1 MTELSLYTFIE
12 SHVNAISAIQSRF
25 LVVEG
30 GAGDLNAD
38 NSDDAIIGNSVNQ
51 TKWAKKYPCAVLMPP
66 REVGRNRQ
74 KNTTR
79 FQLTMYF
86 LTTTYADG
94 MNATKSINVQTNTS
108 KVSIKEDWSQMKSA
122 AEDFMATMRN
132 TFYTD
137 LTVLDYIRPVKSNE
151 EFYERVTLAN
161 NDRLSGIRLIFELDV
176 VIGCGAFSG
185 NVPTWP
191 TPEPS
196 CGVCSPGEADQVWAT
211 SEDGNSVGW
220 RTVTFGGGGGF
231 TNVEITG
238 SYKPKAGDLVYIGG
252 NSLSKE
258 CMLDLGS
265 LIHEG
270 DEIWIINRNKT
281 WKVLYTGQPVYD
293 AFDNVV
299 ELSYFNSNVYLR
311 FVAGKII
318 IMFG

>member
-1 MTELSLYTFIE
+1 MTELSLYTFLE
-12 SHVNAISAIQSRF
+12 SIANVIPTVQNRF

-51 TKWAKKYPCAVLMPP
+51 TTWQKKYPCAVLMPP
-66 REVGRNRQ
+66 LEVGRNRQ

-79 FQLTMYF
+79 YQLTMYF

-151 EFYERVTLAN
+151 ELYQRVSLAN

-176 VIGCGAFSG
+176 VIGCGAYTG
-185 NVPTWP
+185 NAPTWP

-211 SEDGNSVGW
+211 SVDGNSVGW
-220 RTVTFGGGGGF
+220 RTVAFGGAGLIRVIATVSENTTAANGSNTFYIYRVSGATTITIPTSIGNTNWYRIKRIGDANVTIIFTGGE
-231 TNVEITG
+231 TADSESTIVLTRKYQSI
-238 SYKPKAGDLVYIGG
+238 DLVPNNINY
-252 NSLSKE
+252 
-258 CMLDLGS
+258 DL
-265 LIHEG
+265 
-270 DEIWIINRNKT
+270 
-281 WKVLYTGQPVYD
+281 
-293 AFDNVV
+293 A
-299 ELSYFNSNVYLR
+299 
-311 FVAGKII
+311 
-318 IMFG
+318 